1 MLLWKNHKN
10 RVVASQLMKLKDEL
24 SQLQDYIDND
34 IDQRFTIWNENF
46 VLRQFRVVQNAYDRL
61 ARDRD
66 NLLRDNTRLHD
77 DLLARSAIL
86 ECEMYDDRT
95 SSSYERRERLSL
107 ID

>member
-1 MLLWKNHKN
+1 M
-10 RVVASQLMKLKDEL
+10 

-34 IDQRFTIWNENF
+34 IDQRFTILNENF
-46 VLRQFRVVQNAYDRL
+46 VRQLRVVQNAYDRL

-86 ECEMYDDRT
+86 ECEMYDERT